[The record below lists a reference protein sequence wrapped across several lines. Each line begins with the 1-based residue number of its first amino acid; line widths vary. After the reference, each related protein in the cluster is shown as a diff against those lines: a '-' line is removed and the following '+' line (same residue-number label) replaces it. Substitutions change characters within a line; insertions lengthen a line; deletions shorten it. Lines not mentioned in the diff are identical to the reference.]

1 MSYSKINKKIIKER
15 NDVSLYQF
23 RKNRQTN
30 TKIHGENGYRVQ
42 DVQDYLG
49 LSCKQSIYKWLK
61 GKSLP
66 NLEHLCALSY
76 LFHCTLDDL
85 VVTQMNYYVIKETI
99 CQYTLGDC

>member
-1 MSYSKINKKIIKER
+1 MSYSKINKKIIKEKS
-15 NDVSLYQF
+15 NVSLYQF

-30 TKIHGENGYRVQ
+30 TKVYESRWLLCSRYS
-42 DVQDYLG
+42 D
-49 LSCKQSIYKWLK
+49 LSSKQSVYKWLK

-99 CQYTLGDC
+99 CQYSLGDC